1 MMLPSTCTPISSM
14 TFGSR
19 LEPRWSWNRRSRIKS
34 IWKSFDRMYLCHHH
48 RQGHP
53 QARTTYLTAYRLP
66 SLAAPGM
73 ALARTATWH
82 DGAAEDGPLFSQRRG
97 ASEWRQPADLPLHE
111 AAWSRG
117 RGTRSMGA
125 AAVAGTCGR
134 AQAPSA
140 RQPAGGRGRRHGQL
154 RACASCV
161 AASCGRVRR
170 RRGQLQVGDDGEAGG
185 GITRSRL
192 NHSSGFLFCGVD
204 SR

>member
-14 TFGSR
+14 TSGSR

-34 IWKSFDRMYLCHHH
+34 IWKSFDTLYLCHRH

-97 ASEWRQPADLPLHE
+97 ASEWRQADLPLRE

-117 RGTRSMGA
+117 RGTRAMGA
-125 AAVAGTCGR
+125 AAVVGTCGR

-140 RQPAGGRGRRHGQL
+140 G
-154 RACASCV
+154 
-161 AASCGRVRR
+161 CGRKLR
-170 RRGQLQVGDDGEAGG
+170 RRGQLRVADDGEAGG

-192 NHSSGFLFCGVD
+192 NHRSGFLLCVVD
-204 SR
+204 SW